1 MGDTWDYTPVHT
13 SPATHKGAP
22 LPSLIWDLLQGSATS
37 MPRTHSLSL
46 LTRFPGFANCYL
58 MGVLHARVEGEGP

>member
-1 MGDTWDYTPVHT
+1 MGDTWDYTPVPT

-37 MPRTHSLSL
+37 MSRTHSLSL
-46 LTRFPGFANCYL
+46 LTRFPGFANCI
-58 MGVLHARVEGEGP
+58 